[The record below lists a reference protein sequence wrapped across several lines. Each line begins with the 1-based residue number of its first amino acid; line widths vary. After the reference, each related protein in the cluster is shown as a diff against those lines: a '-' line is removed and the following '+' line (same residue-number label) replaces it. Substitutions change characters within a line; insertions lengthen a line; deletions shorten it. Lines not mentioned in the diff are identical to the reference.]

1 MFTSIL
7 FAAVTLLP
15 ALATAFGINAPNLDS
30 RDEVAAVS
38 ESSGLWD
45 SLVSGLGM

>member
-1 MFTSIL
+1 MITFIS
-7 FAAVTLLP
+7 
-15 ALATAFGINAPNLDS
+15 ALVLAPIFATAFGVNAPSLDS

-45 SLVSGLGM
+45 SLVSGLGF